1 VCANGVFRTP
11 ESERIHD
18 RYADILCDPVSVGRR
33 DWFVCNDNVKGWY
46 MVDSLGYRMKFGV
59 VAPSTNT
66 SVEPEYALMQPRGV
80 TNHFSRIAIPDTK
93 VTDDDSFMVMLNMIR
108 DSTFAAVDVTMSM
121 DPGCVV
127 MGMSAETFW
136 DGAEGADRLHKKMLE
151 RTGGVP
157 VIMGSTAVDAA
168 IKAYESE
175 GKPIRKIGI
184 VTPYMPVGDNNVKKF
199 FEDQG
204 YEVVNLV
211 GLKSPSP
218 MLIAHETPQTLRRAA
233 IEVSE
238 GVDAIIQAGTNLAFA
253 HVAAIAEFWLEKPV
267 IAINTAT
274 YWHAL
279 RTMGIMDQTDGFG
292 ALLSRF

>member
-1 VCANGVFRTP
+1 MT
-11 ESERIHD
+11 
-18 RYADILCDPVSVGRR
+18 
-33 DWFVCNDNVKGWY
+33 
-46 MVDSLGYRMKFGV
+46 DSLGHRMKFAV

-66 SVEPEYALMQPRGV
+66 SVEPEYAMMRPRGV
-80 TNHFSRIAIPDTK
+80 TNHFSRIAIPDTS
-93 VTDDDSFMVMLNMIR
+93 VTDDDSFMLMLNTIR
-108 DSTFAAVDVTMSM
+108 DSTFAAVDVSMSM
-121 DPGCVV
+121 DPGCVI

-136 DGAEGADRLHKKMLE
+136 DGAEGAYRLHQKMVE
-151 RTGGVP
+151 RTSGVP

-168 IKAYESE
+168 IKAYATSY
-175 GKPIRKIGI
+175 GAIRKIGI
-184 VTPYMPVGDNNVKKF
+184 ITPYMPVGDRNVQKF

-218 MLIAHETPQTLRRAA
+218 MLIAHESKQKLKRAA

-253 HVAAIAEFWLEKPV
+253 EVAAAAEFWLEKPV

-279 RTMGIMDQTDGFG
+279 RTMGIPDQIDGFG
-292 ALLSRF
+292 HLLAHC

>member
-1 VCANGVFRTP
+1 MT
-11 ESERIHD
+11 
-18 RYADILCDPVSVGRR
+18 
-33 DWFVCNDNVKGWY
+33 
-46 MVDSLGYRMKFGV
+46 DSLGPRMKFAV

-66 SVEPEYALMQPRGV
+66 SVEPEYASMQPRGV

-93 VTDDDSFMVMLNMIR
+93 VTDDASFMVMLNHIR
-108 DSTFAAVDVTMSM
+108 DATMDAIDVSMSM
-121 DPGCVV
+121 DPGCVI

-136 DGAEGADRLHKKMLE
+136 DGADGAERLHARMVE
-151 RTGGVP
+151 RTRGIP

-168 IKAYESE
+168 IKAY
-175 GKPIRKIGI
+175 GNIRKIGI
-184 VTPYMPVGDNNVKKF
+184 ITPYMPVGDNNVRKF

-204 YEVVNLV
+204 YDVVHLV

-218 MLIAHETPQTLRRAA
+218 MMIAHESPQVLRDAA
-233 IEVSE
+233 IAVSD

-253 HVAAIAEFWLEKPV
+253 KVAAIAEFWLGKPV

-279 RTMGIMDQTDGFG
+279 RTMGIHDQMDGFG
-292 ALLSRF
+292 ELLSRH

>member
-1 VCANGVFRTP
+1 
-11 ESERIHD
+11 
-18 RYADILCDPVSVGRR
+18 
-33 DWFVCNDNVKGWY
+33 
-46 MVDSLGYRMKFGV
+46 MVDSLGHRMKFAV

-93 VTDDDSFMVMLNMIR
+93 VTDDDSFMVMLQSIR
-108 DSTFAAVDVTMSM
+108 DATFTAVDVSMSM
-121 DPGCVV
+121 EPGCVI

-136 DGAEGADRLHKKMLE
+136 DGAEGADRLHGKMVE

-184 VTPYMPVGDNNVKKF
+184 VTPYMPVGDANVIKF

-204 YEVVNLV
+204 YEVVHMV

-218 MLIAHETPQTLRRAA
+218 MMIAHESKQALKRAA
-233 IEVSE
+233 MEVSE

-253 HVAAIAEFWLEKPV
+253 EVAAIAEFWLEKPV

-279 RTMGIMDQTDGFG
+279 RTMGITDQMDGFG
-292 ALLSRF
+292 TLLSRF